1 MKGYVKNISSNWT
14 HAMKRSVGPGAKIP
28 LSELYD
34 QYGEKHDLK
43 QGEEFVEWLKSV
55 KLRDTNRWRVIYDED
70 NSVKGLKE
78 CMDDRTPEKD
88 KKKVVDNVA
97 PIVPNKMD
105 VQDIVS
111 LPVRKAREVVP
122 KVKDLNLLK
131 YALTQAGQLSGKDSL
146 CIILRRRIR
155 DLQLRR

>member
-1 MKGYVKNISSNWT
+1 MKGYVKNISSTWT

-34 QYGEKHDLK
+34 QYGEKHDL
-43 QGEEFVEWLKSV
+43 QRGEEFIEWLKNV
-55 KLRDTNRWRVIYDED
+55 KLRDTNKWRVIFDED

-78 CMDDRTPEKD
+78 CMDDRTP
-88 KKKVVDNVA
+88 KK
-97 PIVPNKMD
+97 PNKRATDHVTPMVPDKMD
-105 VQDIVS
+105 IQDIVS

-122 KVKDLNLLK
+122 KVNDLNLLK
-131 YALTQAGQLSGKDSL
+131 YALTEAGQLSGKDSL